1 MHGHCTIPPGSP
13 TPCLHLVGSG
23 QRRKRKSGGSRRL
36 EDAGAG
42 SELTGSIKR
51 GLCEEKMNLL
61 LLFLLLF
68 QLAGSSALIAV
79 SNAVSGPVRGS
90 LTVQCRYGPRW
101 KTYSK
106 WWCRGA
112 EWSYCRIL
120 VQTNGSEQKKKGD
133 RVSIKDNHKSRT
145 FTVTM
150 EELRWNDADTYW
162 CGIERSG
169 TDLGVK
175 VKVTIDPVSTTTTT
189 TTSTTMSTTPAETK
203 GPRTV
208 TSHHSNGRTPRSGV
222 PRLETPGLQVKSAN
236 FMKLSILIPL
246 MLAVLLL
253 LLVTASLLALRKM
266 KQQKR
271 AAGISPEQVLQ
282 PPEGDL
288 CYANLALEPTSTSHN
303 SSQKKAC
310 TKSSSSALGDQQE
323 VEYVTM
329 APFWK
334 EDISYA
340 ALSWEPLNQEST
352 YYNMNYHVAQ
362 VPSRSHEEPMEYSSI
377 RRS

>member
-1 MHGHCTIPPGSP
+1 MPVMSPGPEVRAGMEALRYAWALHHTPWLPNTLPP
-13 TPCLHLVGSG
+13 PCGKWPKEEAQEWGKQKVGRRWSWVRVDWLHQEGLV
-23 QRRKRKSGGSRRL
+23 RR
-36 EDAGAG
+36 ENEPVA
-42 SELTGSIKR
+42 
-51 GLCEEKMNLL
+51 
-61 LLFLLLF
+61 
-68 QLAGSSALIAV
+68 ALPPPLPA
-79 SNAVSGPVRGS
+79 
-90 LTVQCRYGPRW
+90 CRW

-208 TSHHSNGRTPRSGV
+208 TSHHSNG
-222 PRLETPGLQVKSAN
+222 SAN

>member
-23 QRRKRKSGGSRRL
+23 QRRKCKSGESRRL

-42 SELTGSIKR
+42 SELTGPIKR

-61 LLFLLLF
+61 LLFHLF
-68 QLAGSSALIAV
+68 QLAGSSDLIAV

-90 LTVQCRYGPRW
+90 LTVQCRYGPGW
-101 KTYSK
+101 ETYSK

-112 EWSYCRIL
+112 KWKDCRIL
-120 VQTNGSEQKKKGD
+120 VQTDGSEQEVKGHH
-133 RVSIKDNHKSRT
+133 VSIRDNQKSRT

-208 TSHHSNGRTPRSGV
+208 TSHHSNG
-222 PRLETPGLQVKSAN
+222 SAN
-236 FMKLSILIPL
+236 SMKLSILIPL
-246 MLAVLLL
+246 ILAVLLL

-310 TKSSSSALGDQQE
+310 TKSSFSALGDQQE

-340 ALSWEPLNQEST
+340 ALSWEALNQEST

>member
-1 MHGHCTIPPGSP
+1 
-13 TPCLHLVGSG
+13 
-23 QRRKRKSGGSRRL
+23 
-36 EDAGAG
+36 
-42 SELTGSIKR
+42 
-51 GLCEEKMNLL
+51 MNLL

-68 QLAGSSALIAV
+68 QLAGSSALKAV

-90 LTVQCRYGPRW
+90 LTVQCRYGPGW
-101 KTYSK
+101 ETYSK

-112 EWSYCRIL
+112 KWSYCRIL
-120 VQTNGSEQKKKGD
+120 VQTNGSEQEKKGD

-169 TDLGVK
+169 IDLGVE
-175 VKVTIDPVSTTTTT
+175 VKVTIDRVSTTTTT
-189 TTSTTMSTTPAETK
+189 TTTMSTAPAETK

-208 TSHHSNGRTPRSGV
+208 TSHHSNG
-222 PRLETPGLQVKSAN
+222 SAN
-236 FMKLSILIPL
+236 SMKLSILIPL

-253 LLVTASLLALRKM
+253 LLVMASLLALRKM

-271 AAGISPEQVLQ
+271 AAGIPPEQVLQ

-310 TKSSSSALGDQQE
+310 TKSSSSALDDQQE

-329 APFWK
+329 APFRK

-352 YYNMNYHVAQ
+352 YYNMNYHVAH